1 MKAPIPALMK
11 CPRNVE
17 RTSVSLSATAP
28 ASMPVLFF
36 SSASNGHD
44 NRQMAVK

>member
-36 SSASNGHD
+36 
-44 NRQMAVK
+44 